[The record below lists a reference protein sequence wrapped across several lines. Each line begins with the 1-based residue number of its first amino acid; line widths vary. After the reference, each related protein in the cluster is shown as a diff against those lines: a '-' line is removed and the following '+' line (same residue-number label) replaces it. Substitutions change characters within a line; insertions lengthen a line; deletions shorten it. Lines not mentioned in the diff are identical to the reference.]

1 MVEKRRLVPYSEKM
15 IYPNQGLDNI
25 PFKGLSEKEAA
36 ERLKEEGYNELPTD
50 RSRSFL
56 RLFVEVLK
64 EPMFLL
70 LIAAGLVYLFLGD
83 RIEAITLLV
92 SIVGIVGI
100 TLYQEQKVE
109 RVLGAL
115 RDLTSPRAMV
125 IREGNP
131 LRIAGRE
138 VVRGDLLVV
147 IEGDR
152 VPADAKLLST
162 GTVMMVDESL
172 LTGESSPVPKN
183 VQSPHLYSGS
193 MVVQGRGFA
202 EVTAIGSATELGQIG
217 KMLKP
222 GNPDKSLLQRETGRL
237 VKVIAMLG
245 FIACGVVVLFYGLI
259 RGGWLE
265 GILAGLTLAMAIL
278 PEEFPVVLTVFLAL
292 GAWRISQKQVLTRR
306 SSAVEALGSAMV
318 LCVDK
323 TGTLTQ
329 NRMEVKELF
338 LGEKKYRINHNDD
351 SMPEEFHPLLEFS
364 ILASDIDPFDP
375 MEKAF
380 QELGKIY
387 LEHTEHLHEDWTLV
401 REYPLEPALM
411 AMSHVWKGVD
421 REEFVV
427 ATKGAP
433 EAIADLCH
441 LPEERMSELERHTAE
456 MASEGLRVLGVAKAE
471 FRGEPWPRLQH
482 DFEFEFLGLIGL
494 ADPLRPTV
502 RSAIQECYSAGIRV
516 VMMTGDYA
524 VTARAI
530 ASQAGLTP
538 IDEILTGHDLGV
550 MDDSEFSER
559 IKKTNIFA
567 RLFPE
572 QKLRLVRAFKA
583 HRQVV
588 AMTGDGVND
597 APALKGADIGIA
609 MGKRGTD
616 VAREASA
623 LVLLDDDFSS
633 IVHAIR
639 EGRRIFDNLQRAM
652 SYLVAVHIPI
662 AGLSLIPLILG
673 WPLIFTPIHIVFME
687 FIIDPACSIVFE
699 AEKEDADIMKRPP
712 RSPDEP
718 LFRKRTLLILI
729 LQGTIVLFV
738 VLGLYGATLYLGW
751 DEQHARAMAFT
762 SLIVSN
768 LAQIITHR
776 SMTGSL
782 KESFKKPNPPLWG
795 VLSATVLLL
804 TLVLFVPSL
813 AHLFRFSA
821 LGPAELLVALLA
833 GIGSVVWFEI
843 YKVVDLKFKPR

>member
-1 MVEKRRLVPYSEKM
+1 MAYRNQNLENLPF
-15 IYPNQGLDNI
+15 QGLS
-25 PFKGLSEKEAA
+25 KKEAA
-36 ERLKEEGYNELPTD
+36 ERLKQEGFNELPMD
-50 RSRSFL
+50 RSRSFW
-56 RLFVEVLK
+56 RLFLEVLR

-70 LIAAGLVYLFLGD
+70 LIAAGTVYLLLGD
-83 RIEAITLLV
+83 RVEAITLLI

-115 RDLTSPRAMV
+115 RDLTSPRALV
-125 IREGNP
+125 IRGGSP

-138 VVRGDLLVV
+138 VVLGDLLVV

-172 LTGESSPVPKN
+172 LTGESVPVPKN
-183 VQSPHLYSGS
+183 GQSPYLYSGS
-193 MVVQGRGFA
+193 LVVQGRGFA
-202 EVTAIGSATELGQIG
+202 EVTAIGPSTRLGQIG
-217 KMLKP
+217 KELQTGGGEKT
-222 GNPDKSLLQRETGRL
+222 LLQRETGRL
-237 VKVIAMLG
+237 VRIIALLG
-245 FIACGVVVLFYGLI
+245 FLACGAVVLFYGLI

-292 GAWRISQKQVLTRR
+292 GAWRISRKQVLTRR
-306 SSAVEALGSAMV
+306 SSAIEALGSAMV

-323 TGTLTQ
+323 TGTLTE
-329 NRMEVKELF
+329 NRMEVKKLF
-338 LGEKKYRINHNDD
+338 AGEKPYLINHDD
-351 SMPEEFHPLLEFS
+351 HAMPEEFHPILEYS

-380 QELGKIY
+380 QELGRKY
-387 LEHTEHLHEDWTLV
+387 LERTEHLHADWTLV

-441 LPEERMSELERHTAE
+441 LTEQEISELGRHASA
-456 MASEGLRVLGVAKAE
+456 MASEGLRVLGAAKAE

-482 DFEFEFLGLIGL
+482 DFEFEFVGLIGL

-516 VMMTGDYA
+516 VMMTGDYP

-530 ASQAGLTP
+530 AVQAGLTP
-538 IDEILTGHDLGV
+538 VDEILTGHDLEV
-550 MDDSEFSER
+550 LSDSELSDR

-572 QKLRLVRAFKA
+572 QKLRLVNAFKA
-583 HRQVV
+583 NRQVV

-633 IVHAIR
+633 IVHAVR

-662 AGLSLIPLILG
+662 AGMSLIPLILG

-687 FIIDPACSIVFE
+687 FIIDPACLIVFE
-699 AEKEDADIMKRPP
+699 AEKEDSNIMKRPP

-718 LFRKRTLLILI
+718 LFRKKNLFFLF
-729 LQGTIVLFV
+729 LQGITVLFI
-738 VLGLYGATLYLGW
+738 VLGLYGYVLKLGW
-751 DEQHARAMAFT
+751 DDRHARAIAFT
-762 SLIVSN
+762 TLIVSN
-768 LAQIITHR
+768 LAQILTSR
-776 SMTGSL
+776 STTGTL
-782 KESFKKPNPPLWG
+782 KETLKKPNPPLWG
-795 VLSATVLLL
+795 VLGATILFL
-804 TLVLFVPSL
+804 TLVLYVPSL
-813 AHLFRFSA
+813 RHLFQFSP
-821 LGPAELLVALLA
+821 LDPAELLAAFLA
-833 GIGSVVWFEI
+833 GIGSVVWVEL
-843 YKVVDLKFKPR
+843 YKIVDLKFKHH